1 LNLIKQNTLL
11 KVLSL
16 NSISVAVS
24 FVLGVFSSKI
34 IAVFLGT
41 SGMALMGSFRNFA
54 LLVKS
59 IATLGISNSIVKLF
73 VENKDDKQEISVI
86 YSTFFW
92 IFDEFLPV
100 GKVLN
105 EGSI

>member
-1 LNLIKQNTLL
+1 MYVFNSSILELKLNTLL

-34 IAVFLGT
+34 ISVFLGT

-54 LLVKS
+54 LMIKS
-59 IATLGISNSIVKLF
+59 LATLGASNSIVKLF
-73 VENKDDKQEISVI
+73 VENKQD
-86 YSTFFW
+86 
-92 IFDEFLPV
+92 
-100 GKVLN
+100 N
-105 EGSI
+105 N